1 MQKRYKKI
9 IIMSLFFIFGREI
22 VMAKAYESRE
32 EIATEYKWN
41 LSDIYKNWD
50 LWSKDYE
57 KAEGMV
63 KDLSTYKGKLNDK
76 EKFLEF
82 LKEQEELDKLSYKLY
97 RYPQLQRDV
106 DAFDKDSTEN
116 LQKVQFLFSKIST
129 DLSWVNSE
137 ILSVGKDNV
146 LLWTNDAEFSDYKFG
161 LKNLFRL
168 EKHILSEDEN
178 KLLSYYSQFLSSPRT
193 IYTELSVSDVKWP
206 TVELSTGEKAEATY
220 GNYSRILSQNQ
231 NQEDRKKIFDAH
243 YSVFKEK
250 ENTYA
255 AIYNSILQKDI
266 ARKNA
271 YGYDSFLESF
281 LKDDNIPEEVY
292 LNLIKTAKEE
302 SAPLKRY
309 IKLRKKLLK
318 LKEYHTYDGSV
329 NLIASNKEYDY
340 NTAKDLVLKS
350 VQPLG
355 SDYEKKMENALANG
369 WLDVFET
376 KGKRSGAYSAGV
388 YGVHPYMLLNYN
400 DTLDSV
406 FTLGHELGHTLHTL
420 YSSENQPFAMHD
432 YTIFVAEVA
441 STFNERLLLDSML
454 ENTKDPKERIALLEQ
469 AIKNIT
475 GTFYFQALLADYEYQ
490 AHKLAD
496 EGKPITPE
504 VLGGIMKQL
513 FKDYYGDEMV
523 EDELL
528 YSAWARIPHFYNSPF
543 YVYQYAT
550 CFASSAVLYDKVVN
564 EKNKDKKEQARI
576 KYLEL
581 LSSGGSD
588 FPMNQLKKAGVDLEK
603 KETVKAVGKQLNEL
617 LDKLEREIKNLE
629 KSNVD

>member
-1 MQKRYKKI
+1 MRERYKKI
-9 IIMSLFFIFGREI
+9 IILSLFFIFGREI

-32 EIATEYKWN
+32 EIAKEYKWN
-41 LSDIYKNWD
+41 LSDIYENWG

-63 KDLSTYKGKLNDK
+63 KDLSTYKGKLDNK

-116 LQKVQFLFSKIST
+116 LQKIQFLFSKIST

-137 ILSVGKDNV
+137 ILSVGQDKV
-146 LLWTNDAEFSDYKFG
+146 LIWTKEAEFSDYKFS
-161 LKNLFRL
+161 LENLFRL
-168 EKHILSEDEN
+168 EKHILPENEN

-281 LKDDNIPEEVY
+281 LKEDNIPEEVY

-340 NTAKDLVLKS
+340 DTAKNLVLKS

-355 SDYEKKMENALANG
+355 TDYEKKMENALENG

-564 EKNKDKKEQARI
+564 EKNKDKKEQARL

>member
-137 ILSVGKDNV
+137 ILSVGQDKV
-146 LLWTNDAEFSDYKFG
+146 LIWTKEAEFSDYKFS
-161 LKNLFRL
+161 LENLFRL
-168 EKHILSEDEN
+168 EKHILPENEN

>member
-146 LLWTNDAEFSDYKFG
+146 LLWTNDTEFSDYKFG

-231 NQEDRKKIFDAH
+231 NQEDRKMMFDAH

-250 ENTYA
+250 VYTYA